1 MPAKLPEKRL
11 AELTAEVD
19 RWSRLEIEKVGRFSP
34 TGAAAH
40 LGRFTGNPKGKMN
53 GRLLQSLLDRLGD
66 VIRYPGNLKGLT
78 RTTCTV
84 EQMTLGRILDVAA
97 QHLNAV
103 EQLRRGGRTGRD
115 VETLTPSQ
123 VDDARGAAR
132 FAATVLAGGG
142 DRLADVSGDALG
154 WDVSAG
160 KAGGGDW
167 TLCAVVAAASDKTAR
182 EKYEAK
188 HPGKWAAEMNGARRM
203 KQVSSIRLLLD
214 FAATRGLLTRG
225 PQQATAM
232 ASAPDWSPV
241 GAKWEAEMAA
251 GRAAAMAHKAGR
263 GIRLLALYATRRG
276 WMTPAATDWARLREA
291 ILADLETTSLK
302 HSAMDAAR
310 FAFNLLHAFGHLPER
325 WPCQGDTRESLVP
338 NAAAMAAART
348 GDFTGWVLPDGR
360 AVHALTEGA
369 LGLRDWWRW
378 ATTPTSLLKAS
389 GLPARAYPN
398 PSERQRLR
406 AARQGDKAFRLG
418 ETSCKSRLALFNLM
432 AGAYASAGGLD
443 WTQQGADEL
452 CNPAHLQS
460 FAIAR
465 DRAAGRKAGSS
476 VESTVSMVAFALATL
491 ASPYLEARAGMEAD
505 RAAAAGDQ
513 ALAEAL
519 RQRAQ
524 QLRAWSTDLKEIGI
538 KHSSSDRDA
547 DRSTKAQET
556 WLAWSADGVSG
567 WHKLRTMRD
576 LIVQDAER
584 EFARCLHQ
592 QLPNG
597 RWRRQT
603 DIKTVP
609 LEEQIAIIERERN
622 LAVAERTFRPRQ
634 RWVTRVRD
642 AVVVTVLHRVPLR
655 ERNVVG
661 MTVTNWKSALTGRGT
676 AQPWEGRISLAYS
689 AEEMKGD
696 RPFSPLFL
704 AAEERET
711 QDGIASARPALL
723 QLYLMP
729 GGARE
734 ESLRLPASAN
744 DVVLSGKQYGPGDVI
759 PSPYIFPSLARKSGR
774 GNPELRLAAGC
785 RWDEDAFAANWTS
798 VIRRY
803 AVALNVDMER
813 LKAVFG
819 AAGPHA
825 VRHLFGTHHC
835 NPTDHP
841 DAIGL
846 QNASKMLHHRDT
858 AITQSKYIGTS
869 ETTISV
875 TPVARQQGGTDG
887 RTATAQ
893 PARPA
898 DGSMRALAMQKLDG
912 KLDALLARSLAGEID
927 DATLDAEM
935 VGLERL
941 KARLASSAAA

>member
-1 MPAKLPEKRL
+1 M
-11 AELTAEVD
+11 
-19 RWSRLEIEKVGRFSP
+19 
-34 TGAAAH
+34 
-40 LGRFTGNPKGKMN
+40 
-53 GRLLQSLLDRLGD
+53 
-66 VIRYPGNLKGLT
+66 
-78 RTTCTV
+78 
-84 EQMTLGRILDVAA
+84 
-97 QHLNAV
+97 
-103 EQLRRGGRTGRD
+103 
-115 VETLTPSQ
+115 
-123 VDDARGAAR
+123 
-132 FAATVLAGGG
+132 
-142 DRLADVSGDALG
+142 
-154 WDVSAG
+154 
-160 KAGGGDW
+160 
-167 TLCAVVAAASDKTAR
+167 
-182 EKYEAK
+182 
-188 HPGKWAAEMNGARRM
+188 
-203 KQVSSIRLLLD
+203 
-214 FAATRGLLTRG
+214 
-225 PQQATAM
+225 
-232 ASAPDWSPV
+232 
-241 GAKWEAEMAA
+241 
-251 GRAAAMAHKAGR
+251 
-263 GIRLLALYATRRG
+263 
-276 WMTPAATDWARLREA
+276 
-291 ILADLETTSLK
+291 
-302 HSAMDAAR
+302 
-310 FAFNLLHAFGHLPER
+310 
-325 WPCQGDTRESLVP
+325 
-338 NAAAMAAART
+338 
-348 GDFTGWVLPDGR
+348 
-360 AVHALTEGA
+360 
-369 LGLRDWWRW
+369 
-378 ATTPTSLLKAS
+378 
-389 GLPARAYPN
+389 
-398 PSERQRLR
+398 
-406 AARQGDKAFRLG
+406 
-418 ETSCKSRLALFNLM
+418 
-432 AGAYASAGGLD
+432 
-443 WTQQGADEL
+443 
-452 CNPAHLQS
+452 
-460 FAIAR
+460 
-465 DRAAGRKAGSS
+465 
-476 VESTVSMVAFALATL
+476 
-491 ASPYLEARAGMEAD
+491 
-505 RAAAAGDQ
+505 
-513 ALAEAL
+513 
-519 RQRAQ
+519 
-524 QLRAWSTDLKEIGI
+524 
-538 KHSSSDRDA
+538 
-547 DRSTKAQET
+547 
-556 WLAWSADGVSG
+556 SG

-622 LAVAERTFRPRQ
+622 LAVADRTFRPRQ
-634 RWVTRVRD
+634 GWVTRVRD
-642 AVVVTVLHRVPLR
+642 AAVVTVLHRVPLR

-729 GGARE
+729 GGALE
-734 ESLRLPASAN
+734 ESLRLPASATR
-744 DVVLSGKQYGPGDVI
+744 VVLSGKQYGPGDVI

-875 TPVARQQGGTDG
+875 TPVARQQGGTVD

>member
-1 MPAKLPEKRL
+1 MPAKLPEERL
-11 AELTAEVD
+11 AELTAELD

-34 TGAAAH
+34 TAAAAH

-53 GRLLQSLLDRLGD
+53 GGLLQSLLDRLGD
-66 VIRYPGNLKGLT
+66 VIRYPGNLKGLS

-84 EQMTLGRILDVAA
+84 QQVTLARILEVAA
-97 QHLNAV
+97 QHPSAE
-103 EQLRRGGRTGRD
+103 EQVRRGGRTGRD
-115 VETLTPSQ
+115 VETLTTSQ
-123 VDDARGAAR
+123 ADDVRGAAR
-132 FAATVLAGGG
+132 FAATILAGGG
-142 DRLADVSGDALG
+142 ERLADVSGDALG
-154 WDVSAG
+154 WDTSAG
-160 KAGGGDW
+160 KGGGGDW
-167 TLCAVVAAASDKTAR
+167 TLCALVAAASDRTAR
-182 EKYEAK
+182 EKHEAK
-188 HPGKWAAEMNGARRM
+188 HPGKPWAAEMNAARRM

-214 FAATRGLLTRG
+214 FAATLGLLTRG

-232 ASAPDWSPV
+232 AFDPEWIPV
-241 GAKWEAEMAA
+241 IAKWEAEMAA
-251 GRAAAMAHKAGR
+251 GRSASMARKAGR

-276 WMTPAATDWARLREA
+276 WMTPATTDWVRLREA
-291 ILADLETTSLK
+291 ILADLSSGSLK

-310 FAFNLLHAFGHLPER
+310 FANNLLHAFGHLPER

-338 NAAAMAAART
+338 NAAVLAAART
-348 GDFTGWVLPDGR
+348 GDFAGWVMPDGR
-360 AVHALTEGA
+360 VAHALTEGA

-378 ATTPTSLLKAS
+378 ATTASPLLKSA
-389 GLPARAYPN
+389 GLPARAFLN
-398 PSERQRLR
+398 PTEQQRLR
-406 AARQGDKAFRLG
+406 AARVGDKAFRLA
-418 ETSCKSRLALFNLM
+418 ETSCESRLLLFNLM
-432 AGAYASAGGLD
+432 AGAYASAYGID
-443 WTQQGADEL
+443 WTQHGADGL

-460 FAIAR
+460 WAIAR
-465 DRAAGRKAGSS
+465 DRAAGRAVGSS
-476 VESTVSMVAFALATL
+476 GESTVSTVAFALATL
-491 ASPYLEARAGMEAD
+491 ARPYLESRAVMEAD

-513 ALAEAL
+513 ARAEAL
-519 RQRAQ
+519 RQHAE

-538 KHSSSDRDA
+538 KHSSSDGDA
-547 DRSTKAQET
+547 DPSAKAQET

-576 LIVQDAER
+576 LMVQDAER
-584 EFARCLHQ
+584 EFARCIYRRR
-592 QLPNG
+592 PNG

-603 DIKTVP
+603 EIKTVP
-609 LEEQIAIIERERN
+609 IDEQIAIIERERN
-622 LAVAERTFRPRQ
+622 LPVAERTFRPSL

-661 MTVTNWKSALTGRGT
+661 MTFTNWKSAMPVLGT
-676 AQPWEGRISLAYS
+676 AQPWEGRISLAYT
-689 AEEMKGD
+689 ADEMKGD

-704 AAEERET
+704 AADERET
-711 QDGIASARPALL
+711 REGIASARPALL

-734 ESLRLPASAN
+734 ESLRLI
-744 DVVLSGKQYGPGDVI
+744 SGGCVAVGGKHYGPGDVI
-759 PSPYIFPSLARKSGR
+759 PSPYVFPAVARKSGR
-774 GNPELRLAAGC
+774 GNAGPRLAAGC

-803 AVALNVDMER
+803 ATALNIDMER

-835 NPTDHP
+835 NPADHP

-858 AITQSKYIGTS
+858 VITQSKYIGTS

-875 TPVARQQGGTDG
+875 TKVARQQGGADG
-887 RTATAQ
+887 RPATAQ
-893 PARPA
+893 QATLA
-898 DGSMRALAMQKLDG
+898 NGSMRALAMQKLDG

-935 VGLERL
+935 AGLERL
-941 KARLASSAAA
+941 KVRLASSAAA